1 MEKILIVLKLIWF
14 FVTRW
19 AESDRKKKEKKER
32 LINEMSK
39 AIETND
45 ISRVNALLNDA
56 GRL

>member
-19 AESDRKKKEKKER
+19 AEGDRKKKEKKER